1 MSNATRTDT
10 GRGALRRLNFGLAL
24 QHQNPDGTMTVSTA
38 RQAPAA
44 KEKRSR
50 GRPACSAIAG
60 SDSLLKSARQA
71 FAKRGFEA
79 TSVREIARDL
89 WIAVVEQIA
98 QHAVPMIEATGKLRT
113 AGLTNRQRVERALAI
128 FIDKV
133 FSDPDIGIFL
143 STAAT
148 EQGERLDV
156 LIERLLR
163 PYHEVF
169 VPLLADAINSGEL
182 PPNDPEVLFAMLTNG
197 VSKTVSYSHVLSV
210 FSPLPKNPAKFKRAV
225 LATALSML

>member
-1 MSNATRTDT
+1 
-10 GRGALRRLNFGLAL
+10 
-24 QHQNPDGTMTVSTA
+24 MTVSTA
-38 RQAPAA
+38 RPAQAA

-60 SDSLLKSARQA
+60 SDALLKSARRA
-71 FAKRGFEA
+71 FAKRGFES
-79 TSVREIARDL
+79 TSVREIARDSGVDPALISHHFGSKEAL

-98 QHAVPMIEATGKLRT
+98 QHAAPMIDATGKLRT
-113 AGLTNRQRVERALAI
+113 ADLTKRQRVERALTI

-133 FSDPDIGIFL
+133 FSDPDVGMFF
-143 STAAT
+143 STTAT

-156 LIERLLR
+156 LMERLLR
-163 PYHEVF
+163 PYHDVF
-169 VPLLADAINSGEL
+169 VPLLADAIDSGEL
-182 PPNDPEVLFAMLTNG
+182 APNDPEVLFAMLNNG

-210 FSPLPKNPAKFKRAV
+210 FSPLPKDPVKFKKAV